1 VRKDFTTKGVTGP
14 PLFSGYITTFCNHF
28 AEYGGIGPAGGGF
41 LPVSGPPGGDNLE
54 QPDERDRRIRELEER
69 LSRLGEAGLRINED
83 LDMGTVLQGVL
94 DSARSLTGARYGVIA
109 LHDADGT
116 AGDFLASGMTPEETG
131 RLWNIPGWPEHFGYL
146 SMIPGPLR
154 IPDLLGHIRV
164 LGLPELIPPVQVS
177 ARVSFLAFPVLHR
190 GERVGSV
197 FLAEKEDE
205 QEFTQEDQDT
215 LALFASQAALAI
227 ANARRHREEQQAR
240 NDLETLVDTSPV
252 GVAVFDAAT
261 GLPRSFN
268 REARRIVDSLRDP
281 GQPVQDLLELVTFKR
296 ADGRVVSLME
306 FPVAEA
312 LQSGETLRA
321 EEVVISVPDGR
332 SLTLLLNATPILSGD
347 GGIESMVVTLQ
358 DMAEV
363 RESERL
369 RAEFLAMVS
378 HELRIP
384 LTSIKGSATTI
395 LDSVADLDPAV
406 VRQFA
411 RIMRDQA
418 DHMNALVSDLLDVA
432 RIETGALPVKPEPAE
447 AAALVD
453 QARNAFSSAGGRN
466 HLEIDVDPDLPLVA
480 ADRRRIVQVLV
491 NLLTN
496 AARHSPESSAIRV
509 SAVREGLFVA
519 VSVADQGR
527 GIPAGRLPEL
537 FRKFSVAQ
545 SGEPGGDTGLGLAIC
560 QGIVEAHGG
569 RIRAESDG
577 VGLGARFTFTLPTV
591 ETAGSGGASPV
602 APRSQRLEPTESG
615 EAVRVL
621 VVDDDPN
628 DLRYVRDTLV
638 QAGYAPVAAG
648 DPEEAMRLM
657 ETERPALALLDLMLP
672 DTDGLE
678 LMQAILGVADVPVIF
693 LSAYGREEQI
703 ARALEMGADDYVV
716 KPFSPTEL
724 AARIKAALR
733 RRVASEPLEPYV
745 LGELTVDFAQRRVTL
760 AGRQVHL
767 TPTEYGVLAEM
778 AAHAGRVVTHEHLL
792 ERVWGERGSGS
803 LRPLRTIVGKLR
815 RKLGE
820 DADKPSYIFT
830 EPRVGFRMPRGGAGT
845 E

>member
-1 VRKDFTTKGVTGP
+1 M
-14 PLFSGYITTFCNHF
+14 
-28 AEYGGIGPAGGGF
+28 
-41 LPVSGPPGGDNLE
+41 GDNELE
-54 QPDERDRRIRELEER
+54 PTDERDRRIRELEER
-69 LSRLGEAGLRINED
+69 LARLGEAGLRITEE

-94 DSARSLTGARYGVIA
+94 DSARSLTGARYGVLV
-109 LHDADGT
+109 LHDGDGT

-146 SMIPGPLR
+146 SRMPGPLR
-154 IPDLLGHIRV
+154 VPDLLGHLRA
-164 LGLPELIPPVQVS
+164 LGLPELIPPVPVS
-177 ARVSFLAFPVLHR
+177 ERVPFLAFPVLHR

-197 FLAEKEDE
+197 FLAEKEGGREFSKEDE
-205 QEFTQEDQDT
+205 ET

-227 ANARRHREEQQAR
+227 ANARRHREEQRAR

-268 REARRIVDSLRDP
+268 REARRIVDSLRNP
-281 GQPVQDLLELVTFKR
+281 GQSVQDLLEVVTFRR

-306 FPVAEA
+306 FPVAAA

-332 SLTLLLNATPILSGD
+332 SLTLLLNATPILSEEGV
-347 GGIESMVVTLQ
+347 IESMVVTLQ

-363 RESERL
+363 REPERL

-406 VRQFA
+406 VRQFV

-418 DHMNALVSDLLDVA
+418 DNMNALVSDLLDVA
-432 RIETGALPVKPEPAE
+432 RIETGVLSVSPEPAE

-453 QARNAFSSAGGRN
+453 RARNAFRNAGGRN
-466 HLEIDVDPDLPLVA
+466 HLEIDVDPDLPLVS

-496 AARHSPESSAIRV
+496 AARHSPESSVIRV
-509 SAVREGLFVA
+509 SAVREGLFVS
-519 VSVADQGR
+519 VSVADEGR
-527 GIPAGRLPEL
+527 GIPAERLPDL

-545 SGEPGGDTGLGLAIC
+545 SEEPGGDTGLGLAIC
-560 QGIVEAHGG
+560 RGIIEAHGG

-591 ETAGSGGASPV
+591 ETGGGGGASPV
-602 APRSQRLEPTESG
+602 PARLSREDPWESG

-638 QAGYAPVAAG
+638 NAGYLPIVTG
-648 DPEEAMRLM
+648 DPEEALRLM
-657 ETERPALALLDLMLP
+657 EAERPQLALLDLMLP
-672 DTDGLE
+672 DSDGIE
-678 LMQAILGVADVPVIF
+678 LMGSILGVADVPVIF

-724 AARIKAALR
+724 AARLKAALR
-733 RRVASEPLEPYV
+733 RRVTVEPPEPYV
-745 LGELTVDFAQRRVTL
+745 LGDLTVDFAQRRVML

-767 TPTEYGVLAEM
+767 TPTEYGVLAEL

-792 ERVWGERGSGS
+792 ERVWGERAGGS
-803 LRPLRTIVGKLR
+803 LRPLRTMVGKLR

-820 DADKPSYIFT
+820 EADRPVYIFT
-830 EPRVGFRMPRGGAGT
+830 EPRVGFRMPRGGGGAEET
-845 E
+845 S